1 MNEARLKEI
10 MRTEIRQATREIIRA
25 INARNADGLDI
36 TGPRTP
42 DCRNQVLAVVVW
54 LANPR
59 HSQSIY
65 HACERTFR
73 FTEKGYRDEE
83 RLYLWCH
90 RNESKIWAWVET
102 YRLNH
107 DISQSPTNTYQ
118 I

>member
-73 FTEKGYRDEE
+73 FTKKGYRDEE

-107 DISQSPTNTYQ
+107 DIS
-118 I
+118 